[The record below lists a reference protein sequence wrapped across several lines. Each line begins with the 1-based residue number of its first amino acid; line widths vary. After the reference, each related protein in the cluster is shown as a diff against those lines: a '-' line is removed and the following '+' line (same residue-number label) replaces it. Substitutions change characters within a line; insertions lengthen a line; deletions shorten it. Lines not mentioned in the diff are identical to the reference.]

1 MTSNPC
7 LTFLLVYSALVSIAL
22 VITSALLATAHTT
35 VLCTGEGEEVV
46 VNHYA
51 VVDNSQDE
59 VDEGE
64 EEPCKC
70 HCNCDSEEMITAVK
84 VIILTSVG
92 ILVLSLITYTCI
104 ALRHFILKGKKCNSG
119 YFKIGVLVYLSR

>member
-1 MTSNPC
+1 MASNPC
-7 LTFLLVYSALVSIAL
+7 LTFLLVYSTLVSIPL

-35 VLCTGEGEEVV
+35 MVWIGDREEVV

-59 VDEGE
+59 VDVGE

-70 HCNCDSEEMITAVK
+70 HCNCESEEIITAVE
-84 VIILTSVG
+84 VFILTSVG

-104 ALRHFILKGKKCNSG
+104 ALRHFILKGKNAIQKE
-119 YFKIGVLVYLSR
+119 FA